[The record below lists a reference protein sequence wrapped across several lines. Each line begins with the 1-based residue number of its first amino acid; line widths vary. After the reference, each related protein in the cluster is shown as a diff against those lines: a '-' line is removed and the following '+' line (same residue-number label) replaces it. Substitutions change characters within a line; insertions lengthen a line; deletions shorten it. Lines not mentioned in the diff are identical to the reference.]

1 MNIFIHSI
9 IIGKTFPLD
18 LQPSDT
24 IENVKAKS
32 QDHEGVPSSHQRI
45 YLATIELKDGKVLSD
60 YDIGNNATLEMK
72 LQLNAR
78 T

>member
-1 MNIFIHSI
+1 MNIFIHTI
-9 IIGKTFPLD
+9 TGKTFPLN
-18 LQPSDT
+18 LHPSDT
-24 IENVKAKS
+24 IENVKAKI
-32 QDHEGVPSSHQRI
+32 QDHEGVPPSHQRI

-72 LQLNAR
+72 LQLHSR

>member
-1 MNIFIHSI
+1 M
-9 IIGKTFPLD
+9 
-18 LQPSDT
+18 
-24 IENVKAKS
+24 